1 MIEKKK
7 VIEIV
12 NKWLEGKNYFL
23 TDLTVDENNH
33 IVVEIDDKEGVW
45 IDDCVDLSKYIES
58 YLNRDEEDYELEVGS
73 AGLGQPFKV
82 LEGKIPK
89 LTVFVKRIHGFQK
102 LEKYTKIIGV

>member
-33 IVVEIDDKEGVW
+33 IVVEIDDK
-45 IDDCVDLSKYIES
+45 
-58 YLNRDEEDYELEVGS
+58 
-73 AGLGQPFKV
+73 
-82 LEGKIPK
+82 
-89 LTVFVKRIHGFQK
+89 
-102 LEKYTKIIGV
+102 